1 MSPRTLLRGLVP
13 FGRAISGRRFSRNNA
28 RRPRR
33 QWLAAELLESRCM
46 LSATARLE
54 NNTSMFDRIP
64 VIHGSQP
71 ANPGGSFVG
80 QFFWNGSGFKS
91 FCVEGQQSISPGLH
105 TFPTVTSLSISG
117 LANADLVEQFWRS
130 YGPTTPTGFTSVT
143 DAAAFQLGIWEIISD
158 GPSRDLKSGSFRV
171 GDSASP
177 AVARAESWLNGT
189 GTPAAGAGGSVP
201 LHVMQHPTMQ
211 DQVIWGPLP
220 PPSVSVKVTPTSVTE
235 DGPQKLTYE
244 FTASP
249 APTAAITVNYRIGG
263 SAKAGSDFTGL
274 PPGATTGTI
283 TIRAGST
290 SPVTLTIV
298 PTADTEI
305 EPNETVILTLQ
316 QGAGYALGTSVATG
330 TITNDDLPAVTLA
343 VSPASVTEDGTTNLV
358 YTFTRTGPTTSA
370 LTVKYGITG
379 TADAADYTGATP
391 GTGKTISFDAGSATA
406 TVTIDPTVDTT
417 PEFDETVILTLAP
430 GSGYTVGTTTPV
442 TGTIEN
448 DDYLLD
454 LVLDGLPEE
463 TAPEPNEL
471 SPGAILPIG
480 GGRTRLDL
488 IVESPGYA
496 GTLTLFVTTGA
507 DGADAVTLWDS
518 EEDGK
523 QVLPTTWPVG
533 QHPRTL
539 WVKTT
544 GVEADV
550 QFIAMF
556 QHRGRTKED
565 AVKAT
570 ASALPKVTLAAKR
583 VIDVAAN
590 DTFNEVAAANPWLA
604 NGAKAYVPVN
614 NDDDDNDGKIDSTQA
629 VVNLVDDDL
638 LPIALRKNAADPAPD
653 GWFTV
658 EFNAAQTRLW
668 QLNAARNAYEPVD
681 ATTEFRFGAANEID
695 LFMEAIASG
704 GSALRLKH
712 HASATKPVAK
722 VDSLDIERFTV
733 TGPRNVPGFCKYE
746 YTDDLG
752 TGKWTNSA
760 HGTDV
765 DLAHNKAE
773 VLWNEGPVFGKVR
786 YEASTDYTWAFNVA
800 VVQVVLDLRPRQGA
814 QGSGL
819 EYADQKTNGVTQDPF
834 LQERKFL
841 YLRSTVGRVNHPNL
855 PASEQLPADQQQLDE
870 PAMKAIV
877 RVTSVKG
884 PERMV
889 DGQPKMF
896 GVSHIEVGF
905 IQTLEFTKYNATV
918 QWGGGVRE
926 TLEYFGQVTGRPLQ
940 GETLLD
946 MITKEPAP
954 QSTYRN
960 PILQSIKPDASRYQ
974 QPYYYAGDINGG
986 VGRFSPDTDKEF
998 KDLVIGILDQPQS
1011 NFGRFVEGPN
1021 HIVAVALEWDF
1032 DVSLVVR
1039 TKDAD
1044 NEASTIFTKRAFAE
1058 WSFNASG
1065 SVNRQGAWT
1074 GAAGS
1079 GVSGDATFKEIKN
1092 GERPA
1097 VKPKSDLSKAQIVND
1112 NLP

>member
-1 MSPRTLLRGLVP
+1 MSLPPQEAANGDPKKPRLFWCQRLIAGVD
-13 FGRAISGRRFSRNNA
+13 
-28 RRPRR
+28 
-33 QWLAAELLESRCM
+33 
-46 LSATARLE
+46 LS
-54 NNTSMFDRIP
+54 P
-64 VIHGSQP
+64 
-71 ANPGGSFVG
+71 
-80 QFFWNGSGFKS
+80 GSG
-91 FCVEGQQSISPGLH
+91 Q
-105 TFPTVTSLSISG
+105 
-117 LANADLVEQFWRS
+117 
-130 YGPTTPTGFTSVT
+130 
-143 DAAAFQLGIWEIISD
+143 
-158 GPSRDLKSGSFRV
+158 
-171 GDSASP
+171 
-177 AVARAESWLNGT
+177 
-189 GTPAAGAGGSVP
+189 
-201 LHVMQHPTMQ
+201 
-211 DQVIWGPLP
+211 
-220 PPSVSVKVTPTSVTE
+220 
-235 DGPQKLTYE
+235 
-244 FTASP
+244 
-249 APTAAITVNYRIGG
+249 
-263 SAKAGSDFTGL
+263 
-274 PPGATTGTI
+274 
-283 TIRAGST
+283 
-290 SPVTLTIV
+290 PVTLTGDLGMSFAHTS
-298 PTADTEI
+298 PRGSS
-305 EPNETVILTLQ
+305 LQ
-316 QGAGYALGTSVATG
+316 FHVM
-330 TITNDDLPAVTLA
+330 V
-343 VSPASVTEDGTTNLV
+343 V
-358 YTFTRTGPTTSA
+358 Y
-370 LTVKYGITG
+370 
-379 TADAADYTGATP
+379 
-391 GTGKTISFDAGSATA
+391 
-406 TVTIDPTVDTT
+406 
-417 PEFDETVILTLAP
+417 
-430 GSGYTVGTTTPV
+430 
-442 TGTIEN
+442 
-448 DDYLLD
+448 
-454 LVLDGLPEE
+454 
-463 TAPEPNEL
+463 
-471 SPGAILPIG
+471 
-480 GGRTRLDL
+480 
-488 IVESPGYA
+488 
-496 GTLTLFVTTGA
+496 
-507 DGADAVTLWDS
+507 
-518 EEDGK
+518 
-523 QVLPTTWPVG
+523 
-533 QHPRTL
+533 
-539 WVKTT
+539 
-544 GVEADV
+544 
-550 QFIAMF
+550 
-556 QHRGRTKED
+556 
-565 AVKAT
+565 
-570 ASALPKVTLAAKR
+570 LPKVTLDAKR

-590 DTFNEVAAANPWLA
+590 DTFNDVDTTNPWLA

-712 HASATKPVAK
+712 HAPGTKPVAK

-946 MITKEPAP
+946 MITKVSAP